1 MSGDVVLTAALRN
14 NLLSLQGT
22 QGLIDATQ
30 YRLSTGLKVNSALD
44 NPQSFFAS
52 QSLSNRAG
60 DLQRLLDGIGQSIQT
75 IKEADKGVTAL
86 TKLINQAD
94 SIAQSAKDAISQGTT
109 EAKAV
114 GNRNLADINDL
125 TSMTGVTTGD
135 TLVLTLTKEDGTAQ
149 EIAAYGAAGAATAT
163 VTISTNTSTDELISA
178 INNIHIND
186 TGTAGANAVGIQAFD
201 ASLDSSGHLQVKSL
215 NGGNINV
222 NFVTA
227 ADTDAANLAL
237 AADLGFG
244 NAARLVADGGAGTNN
259 VEFTAVADVAIR
271 SLALYDST
279 TAPDTI
285 ADRSD
290 LLSNLVDSSG
300 NALFANLGA
309 AGDDYEIGVNG
320 GTRQTINLTD
330 ASNNAVS
337 IQSFIDQI
345 NNNTALNTKIQASYD
360 ESTGVLSIRPLDSS
374 VESIEVGA
382 ADNNQTMTANF
393 GFGVRTIAATATDGM
408 QESLRMASSAGD
420 LAGYEKDYNRVRE
433 QIDQLVSDSG
443 YRGTNLLN
451 GDDLL
456 TVFNEDRSSSLTTEG
471 VTFTSDG
478 LGIDS
483 ANFSR
488 SDTIDSALTQV
499 RTALTSVRS
508 FGSSL
513 SNDLSIVQTRQD
525 FTTETINTLKE
536 GSDKLTLADSN
547 EEGAKLLA
555 LQTRQ
560 QLGVTSLA
568 LASQSVQSV
577 LRLF

>member
-86 TKLINQAD
+86 TNLINQAD

-149 EIAAYGAAGAATAT
+149 EIAAYGTAGAATAT
-163 VTISTNTSTDELISA
+163 VTISTNTSTDELISS

-186 TGTAGANAVGIQAFD
+186 TGTAGANAVGTQAFE
-201 ASLDSSGHLQVKSL
+201 ASLDSSGHLQIKSL

-227 ADTDAANLAL
+227 ANTDAANLSL

-244 NAARLVADGGAGTNN
+244 GTARLVADGGVGTNN

-360 ESTGVLSIRPLDSS
+360 ESTGVLSIRPLDAS
-374 VESIEVGA
+374 VESIEIGA

-420 LAGYEKDYNRVRE
+420 LAGYEKDYNRVRD
-433 QIDQLVSDSG
+433 QIDQLVGDSG

-456 TVFNEDRSSSLTTEG
+456 TVFNEDRTSSLTTNG
-471 VTFTSDG
+471 VTFTADG
-478 LGIDS
+478 LGIDA

-525 FTTETINTLKE
+525 FTTQTINTLKE

-568 LASQSVQSV
+568 LASQSAQSV

>member
-1 MSGDVVLTAALRN
+1 
-14 NLLSLQGT
+14 
-22 QGLIDATQ
+22 
-30 YRLSTGLKVNSALD
+30 
-44 NPQSFFAS
+44 
-52 QSLSNRAG
+52 
-60 DLQRLLDGIGQSIQT
+60 
-75 IKEADKGVTAL
+75 
-86 TKLINQAD
+86 
-94 SIAQSAKDAISQGTT
+94 
-109 EAKAV
+109 
-114 GNRNLADINDL
+114 
-125 TSMTGVTTGD
+125 MTGVTNAD

-149 EIAAYGAAGAATAT
+149 EIAAYGTAGAATAT
-163 VTISTNTSTDELISA
+163 VTISTNTSTDELISS

-186 TGTAGANAVGIQAFD
+186 TGTAGANAVGTQAFE
-201 ASLDSSGHLQVKSL
+201 ASLDSSGHLQIKSL

-227 ADTDAANLAL
+227 ANTDAANLAL

-360 ESTGVLSIRPLDSS
+360 ESTGVLSIRPLDAS
-374 VESIEVGA
+374 VESIEIGA

-420 LAGYEKDYNRVRE
+420 LAGYEKDYNRVRD
-433 QIDQLVSDSG
+433 QIDQLVGDSG

-456 TVFNEDRSSSLTTEG
+456 TVFNEDRTSSLTTNG
-471 VTFTSDG
+471 VTFTADG
-478 LGIDS
+478 LGIDA

-525 FTTETINTLKE
+525 FTTQTINTLKE

-568 LASQSVQSV
+568 LASQSAQSV

>member
-22 QGLIDATQ
+22 QGLIDTTQ
-30 YRLSTGLKVNSALD
+30 FRLATGLKVNSALD

-86 TKLINQAD
+86 TSLINQAD

-114 GNRNLADINDL
+114 GNRNLENIDDL
-125 TSMTGVTTGD
+125 TALTGVTTND
-135 TLVLTLTKEDGTAQ
+135 TLVLTLTKDDGTSQ
-149 EIAAYGAAGAATAT
+149 EIAAYGANGASTAT
-163 VTISTNTSTDELISA
+163 ITITTNTSTDELIGA
-178 INNIHIND
+178 INNIHVND
-186 TGTAGANAVGIQAFD
+186 SGTATNPAVGAQAFE
-201 ASLDSSGHLQVKSL
+201 ASLDSDGHLQIKSL
-215 NGGNINV
+215 NGGNFNV

-227 ADTDAANLAL
+227 ANTDTANLAL

-244 NAARLVADGGAGTNN
+244 NSARLVADGGAGTNN

-271 SLALYDST
+271 SFALYDST
-279 TAPDTI
+279 TTPDTI

-290 LLSNLVDSSG
+290 LLSNIVDSSG

-309 AGDDYEIGVNG
+309 ATDDYEIGING

-330 ASNNAVS
+330 ASNNAVT

-345 NNNTALNTKIQASYD
+345 NNNTALNSKIEASYD
-360 ESTGVLSIRPLDSS
+360 ETTGILSIRPIDSS
-374 VESIEVGA
+374 VQSIEIGA
-382 ADNNQTMTANF
+382 ADNNQTLTANF
-393 GFGVRTIAATATDGM
+393 GFGVRTIAATATDGV
-408 QESLRMASSAGD
+408 QESLRLASSAGD
-420 LAGYEKDYNRVRE
+420 LAGYEKDYDKVRT
-433 QIDQLVSDSG
+433 QIDQLVADSG

-456 TVFNEDRSSSLTTEG
+456 TTFNEDRTSTLTTTG
-471 VTFTSDG
+471 VTFTSGG
-478 LGIDS
+478 LGIDA

-488 SDTIDSALTQV
+488 SDTID
-499 RTALTSVRS
+499 TALDQTRVALESVRS

-513 SNDLSIVQTRQD
+513 ANDLSIVQTRQD

-536 GSDKLTLADSN
+536 GSDKLTLADQN

-568 LASQSVQSV
+568 LASQSAQSV